1 MIFFFFGLRIKDES
15 CRDETHFFF
24 SFCSTIPSFSRN
36 VHCTILCT
44 SAFDVGFISPS
55 DDHSYQAVHQAVLRE
70 GKKKELRP
78 KIKKQGGGVVV
89 GRSTAQVRN
98 GRRLQKASKMK
109 IIHLSRSVWQPEA
122 PFDNVMHT
130 IMHAQCG
137 GHWETL
143 VVVGGRRKKKTSVV
157 MSPEF
162 EALKKGEKKRE
173 EDVSK

>member
-1 MIFFFFGLRIKDES
+1 MQQSECSSRSIDFFFLGLRIKDES
-15 CRDETHFFF
+15 CRDETHFLFC
-24 SFCSTIPSFSRN
+24 FCSTVPSFSRH

-55 DDHSYQAVHQAVLRE
+55 DDHSYQAAHQAVLRE

-143 VVVGGRRKKKTSVV
+143 VVGGGRG
-157 MSPEF
+157 E
-162 EALKKGEKKRE
+162 EKKHLLLCLLNLRH
-173 EDVSK
+173 